1 MKNVVKKAIACAL
14 VMGTVVT
21 GGIVFN
27 TPTEAASKK
36 EYRNYNFPICS
47 HYNID
52 IASNRVAGK
61 YYNTSVDI
69 YPSSVKQSNYH
80 YHTESIKHTY
90 KTSKA
95 AEKKTVYYYIDN
107 ISKSKI
113 TDITGV
119 TIKKGKTISNNYT
132 TKTKVTGKKEKKVN
146 TSNKKFYSC
155 KDCKLKVSEN
165 EVVLSTPCGC
175 RKNLK
180 IYIYKVKVT
189 Y

>member
-1 MKNVVKKAIACAL
+1 MKNIMKKAIACAL
-14 VMGTVVT
+14 IMSTVVT
-21 GGIVFN
+21 GGIMFN
-27 TPTEAASKK
+27 SPVEAASKK

-47 HYNID
+47 HYNIN
-52 IASNRVAGK
+52 IASNRQSKK

-69 YPSSVKQSNYH
+69 YPSSKTQSKYH
-80 YHTESIKHTY
+80 YHTENINHTY

-113 TDITGV
+113 IDITGV
-119 TIKKGKTISNNYT
+119 AIKKGKTISNNYT
-132 TKTKVTGKKEKKVN
+132 TKTKVTGKKETKKS

-165 EVVLSTPCGC
+165 EVILSTPCGC
-175 RKNLK
+175 RKNFK
-180 IYIYKVKVT
+180 IYIYKVKT
-189 Y
+189 N